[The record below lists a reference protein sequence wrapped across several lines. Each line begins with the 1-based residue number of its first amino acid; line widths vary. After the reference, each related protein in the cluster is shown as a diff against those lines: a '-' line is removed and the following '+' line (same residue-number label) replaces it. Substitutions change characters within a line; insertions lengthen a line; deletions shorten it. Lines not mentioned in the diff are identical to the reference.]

1 MRFNLRLCVNDIP
14 TTLKL
19 RQLSRFACSCF
30 LTPNFQSKQKRRGH
44 LNKNITAT
52 LKQPDGNNLKILFE
66 IMLGSFR
73 TKVFDYYKV
82 FGTRRYN
89 SKLTPKQRFCHE
101 IFARSESSL
110 VGHITKKCQFG
121 GCLWKMNLVSSAE
134 IYVQRHQEYSI
145 YYPDNDVCEVDRR
158 HSPLMIVNFQQLT
171 HDIPERNLKVK

>member
-1 MRFNLRLCVNDIP
+1 
-14 TTLKL
+14 
-19 RQLSRFACSCF
+19 
-30 LTPNFQSKQKRRGH
+30 
-44 LNKNITAT
+44 
-52 LKQPDGNNLKILFE
+52 
-66 IMLGSFR
+66 MLGSFR

-134 IYVQRHQEYSI
+134 IFNVTKNTVYTIQIMTSVKSI
-145 YYPDNDVCEVDRR
+145 DVTLL
-158 HSPLMIVNFQQLT
+158 S
-171 HDIPERNLKVK
+171 